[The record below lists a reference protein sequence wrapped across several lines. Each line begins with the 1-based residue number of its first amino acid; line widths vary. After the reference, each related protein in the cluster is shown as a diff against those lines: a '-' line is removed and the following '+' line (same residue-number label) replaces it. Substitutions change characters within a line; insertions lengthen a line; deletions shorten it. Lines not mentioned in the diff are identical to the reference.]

1 MTRVTDVEACVIGG
15 GPAGA
20 AFALRL
26 ARLGH
31 DVVLIERSVFP
42 RPRVGEAMAPS
53 IWTVLDILEIR
64 DEVAQ
69 AGFARTEQSIL
80 RWGGVDE
87 DLSQPPGRFGLM
99 VDRGRFDAILVEA
112 AKKAGARVIQPA
124 RAKAPRACPGGWIVP
139 AESAEGELFVEARF
153 LVDAAGRY
161 SNIRRTEPAAG
172 PLTVALS
179 GHWRDTSLVPGPN
192 RVEAGKTCWYW
203 GAPRPNGAFCAMVF
217 VDKERYRGRRR
228 REIEADYREWLSRSE
243 LLRDCLRGAL
253 EDGVRLHDATPHQNA
268 ACVTENSIKVG
279 EASFSLD
286 PLSSQGVQ
294 AAIISGV
301 QAAIVVHTMLTHPE
315 DAQAAK
321 AFYRDAQN
329 DAVERHRAAAAR
341 HYAAGLGAMRT
352 SFWRERAATS
362 LVSMSPTPMSPTPM
376 LPAPMAP
383 PPAFVGRARLSSE
396 VRIEDVPII
405 ERDHVAVRKGLHFP
419 ALGRPFAYLDGI
431 AVETL
436 LERVANSDSLEAL
449 GQALA
454 RDTSR
459 ERGRRMVSWLV
470 QQRILVSSE

>member
-1 MTRVTDVEACVIGG
+1 MKRVTTTEVCVIGG

-20 AFALRL
+20 ATALRL

-31 DVVLIERSVFP
+31 DVVLIERSAFP

-53 IWTVLDILEIR
+53 IWTVLDVLEIR
-64 DEVAQ
+64 GEVAQ
-69 AGFARTEQSIL
+69 AGFARTEQSLL

-87 DLSQPPGRFGLM
+87 DLSQPPGRFGLT

-112 AKKAGARVIQPA
+112 ARKAGARVLQPA
-124 RAKAPRACPGGWIVP
+124 RAKAPRECAGGWIVP
-139 AESAEGELFVEARF
+139 VENGEGELLVEARF

-161 SNIRRTEPAAG
+161 SNIRRTEPPSG

-179 GHWRDTSLVPGPN
+179 GHWRDTSLVPGPS

-203 GAPRPNGAFCAMVF
+203 GAPRPDGAFCAMVF
-217 VDKERYRGRRR
+217 VDPEQCRGRRR
-228 REIEADYREWLSRSE
+228 RQIEADYRDWLSRSN
-243 LLRDCLRGAL
+243 LLSDCLRGTL
-253 EDGVRLHDATPHQNA
+253 ENGVRLHQATPHQSA
-268 ACVTENSIKVG
+268 ACVTGNSIKVG

-294 AAIISGV
+294 AAMMSGV
-301 QAAIVVHTMLTHPE
+301 QAAVVVHTMLTHPE
-315 DAQAAK
+315 RAQAAK

-329 DAVERHRAAAAR
+329 DAVERHRGAAAR
-341 HYAAGLGAMRT
+341 HYAAALGAMRT
-352 SFWRERAATS
+352 SFWRERAATPA
-362 LVSMSPTPMSPTPM
+362 VSMPPTPM
-376 LPAPMAP
+376 AAA
-383 PPAFVGRARLSSE
+383 PAFTGRARLSSE
-396 VRIEDVPII
+396 VRVEDVPTI
-405 ERDHVAVRKGLHFP
+405 ERNQIAVRKGLHHP
-419 ALGRPFAYLDGI
+419 ALERPFAYLDGI

-454 RDTSR
+454 DDSSR

-470 QQRILVSSE
+470 EQRILVSSE